1 MLHTVFVF
9 LRNQRICKF
18 FFLFFTRKNNLDELK
33 MFGKE
38 RKIKCIDFREYKR
51 FEWTNCV
58 CVYACSILFFHCVC
72 IVFWFFSVCR
82 FGFFCVF
89 EINET
94 LIWNYMKNKWTNKEW
109 RIRVLYF
116 IFFYFDW
123 FLHVFVCLQVLADV
137 ASFYGL
143 FLCEIYFSIFFVSYL
158 QFYTSWTIFL
168 FASWSLCN
176 RSTKIFAI
184 FLSSFLKSG
193 ENSRINFVNTQSID
207 LFFLDRNFLL

>member
-9 LRNQRICKF
+9 LRKQRICKF

-116 IFFYFDW
+116 IFFISTGFYMWW
-123 FLHVFVCLQVLADV
+123 FAFKFWLVLPHSMVC
-137 ASFYGL
+137 
-143 FLCEIYFSIFFVSYL
+143 FFVRIVFIFHFFCFKFKILYA
-158 QFYTSWTIFL
+158 TIL
-168 FASWSLCN
+168 YKLN
-176 RSTKIFAI
+176 
-184 FLSSFLKSG
+184 
-193 ENSRINFVNTQSID
+193 NFSVCVLIIV
-207 LFFLDRNFLL
+207 